1 MINIFIQCRIK
12 SGRLPGK
19 ALHTF
24 FGQTII
30 ERVID
35 AAKKVKFNRKIYLVT
50 GCKKNNI
57 LLRNIAN
64 KKKIKIFFGDE
75 SNVLKRFKNAIKK
88 FKINNHEY
96 ILRITADNYLV
107 QPSILNNIIS
117 KVLNKRNR
125 KIYDYASILPL
136 SHYSG
141 ELFSVR
147 SFLKKIFKEKNTINS
162 KEHVTYNY
170 RKNRKIITLNF
181 PYNFMNL
188 NHKIKITLDTI
199 DDLIFLKKIEKSFKK
214 LRNINC
220 INTIKKIHQ
229 KYFLN

>member
-19 ALHTF
+19 AFHTF
-24 FGQTII
+24 FGKTII

-50 GCKKNNI
+50 GSRKNNF
-57 LLRNIAN
+57 LLRNIA
-64 KKKIKIFFGDE
+64 KKNKIKIFFGDE
-75 SNVLKRFKNAIKK
+75 SNVLKRFKSAINK
-88 FKINNHEY
+88 FKISNHEY

-107 QPSILNNIIS
+107 QPKILNNIIS
-117 KVLNKRNR
+117 KVLNKKNR
-125 KIYDYASILPL
+125 KIFDYVSILPL

-147 SFLKKIFKEKNTINS
+147 SFLKKIFKKKNTINS

-170 RKNRKIITLNF
+170 RKNKKIITLNF

-199 DDLIFLKKIEKSFKK
+199 DDLIFLKKIEKNFRN
-214 LRNINC
+214 LRNVNC
-220 INTIKKIHQ
+220 VNTIQKIHR